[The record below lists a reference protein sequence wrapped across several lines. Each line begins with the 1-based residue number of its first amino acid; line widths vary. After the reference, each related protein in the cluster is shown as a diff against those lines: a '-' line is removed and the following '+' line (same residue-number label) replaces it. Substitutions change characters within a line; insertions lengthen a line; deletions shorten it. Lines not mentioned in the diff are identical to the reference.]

1 MIDRDSLLS
10 GFQNWLIGPHFEIPY
25 SSASISG
32 YVANVRR
39 FLDMLEFDG
48 IEDIDGIS
56 LTTVKNWVVQGKRG
70 IAPVSTQM
78 VRYSALRLFFD
89 WLQYECGFPFHPA
102 RALLEE
108 KQRVRQEARSRGG
121 RGGSRPKRLPPVLD
135 LEEVDRLRIEAKR
148 HETIAGFRDAA
159 LLDFL
164 LATGLRAQETVS
176 FPLDAL
182 NGYYTGRLRI
192 VGKGNKERLVL
203 FPAPPKDSMELWLYV
218 RRRMIAHGEILFLSD
233 QGKPLTAAMLYMV
246 IRRLLERAGIHKPQ
260 AGPHLLR
267 HTAASLWLVQ
277 GMDLRRVQEN
287 MGHSNIAV
295 TSRYLHL
302 IGGCAHQKSNLKP
315 SG

>member
-1 MIDRDSLLS
+1 MIDHDSLLS
-10 GFQNWLIGPHFEIPY
+10 DFQNWLIGPNFEIPY
-25 SSASISG
+25 SSASTHA

-39 FLDMLEFDG
+39 FLDMLEFEG
-48 IEDIDGIS
+48 IDDLEGIS
-56 LTTVKNWVVQGKRG
+56 LSIVKNWVVRGKFG

-89 WLQYECGFPFHPA
+89 YLQYERGFPFHPA
-102 RALLEE
+102 RALQEE
-108 KQRVRQEARSRGG
+108 KHRIRQEGGPRGG

-135 LEEVDRLRIEAKR
+135 LEEIDRLRIEAKR
-148 HETIAGFRDAA
+148 YETIAGYRDAA

-164 LATGLRAQETVS
+164 LATGLRAQEAVS
-176 FPLDAL
+176 FPLDTL
-182 NGYYTGRLRI
+182 NGYHTGRLRI

-203 FPAPPKDSMELWLYV
+203 FPPPPKDSMELWLYV
-218 RRRMIAHGEILFLSD
+218 RRRMIAHGEALFLSD

-267 HTAASLWLVQ
+267 HTAASLWLAQ

-302 IGGCAHQKSNLKP
+302 IGECAP
-315 SG
+315 VCPT